1 MSNKKLV
8 FFILL
13 LCTAALISGGCSG
26 GDGTATHAILDK
38 IYYIGNVH
46 GDLAAYLREIAAEF
60 LPYDGEATD
69 SPLLV
74 SLREGF
80 EPDESTAEA
89 VKRVFDAGQIVALEH
104 ATVDEVN
111 VFLTVIGQEPN
122 FNMDTV
128 SEDLRYVELYAV
140 EKLSRDAV
148 HSDLCTWI
156 TPADG
161 VPTVLSEPIA
171 SDDDKPGVPD
181 MEAFHA
187 MRARNFATYAAD
199 NEAKQEAIRQA
210 REAGEAAVTA
220 STSELTQLAQA
231 QIYTYD
237 ASIYSQAFQVTY
249 YLYACHSYNEANNV
263 DYDWFVVQQRGMLN
277 PSGNYENKNGHI
289 GWSETTL
296 ARIQGY
302 MVNYEFD
309 NWLDYDNSRRY
320 VQLMNSTPGT
330 TQGSSSTTS
339 GFSWNLGGNIG
350 FNASGPTGGLSAGIS
365 FSSSESVTIS
375 DCTVTN
381 SSVPTSSATNAHW
394 TFSFPRPTIKS
405 SGGNPFYLGEF
416 NDAVL
421 LSRSNFQPYNQWMWK
436 IAPEARDSVKQFNS
450 KFSWKNGR
458 SYGNQYVMWVEAI
471 GTTHQDWESDSR
483 TYVIPFIYPPL
494 IAGNN
499 LDFDAKGSHARLDF
513 GTARNWTAASDQ
525 FWCTLSA
532 TSGDK
537 NAASNVFVTVDPN
550 ASGVDR
556 TAVITLSTADGK
568 GTYKV
573 KVFQSRY

>member
-1 MSNKKLV
+1 MNNKKTTFLI
-8 FFILL
+8 ILL
-13 LCTAALISGGCSG
+13 CAAALISGGCSG
-26 GDGTATHAILDK
+26 GDGTSKHTVLDK

-46 GDLAAYLREIAAEF
+46 GDLAAYLREIATEF

-74 SLREGF
+74 SLRDGF
-80 EPDESTAEA
+80 VPDETTGDA
-89 VKRVFDAGQIVALEH
+89 VRRVFGAGQIVALEH
-104 ATVDEVN
+104 ATADEVN
-111 VFLTVIGQEPN
+111 LLLEAIGQEPN
-122 FNMDTV
+122 FSLNTD
-128 SEDLRYVELYAV
+128 EDGLDYVDLFAI

-148 HSDLCTWI
+148 HSDICVWVS
-156 TPADG
+156 PADRE
-161 VPTVLSEPIA
+161 PTVLSEPIA
-171 SDDDKPGVPD
+171 SDDEVPESPD
-181 MEAFHA
+181 MEAFHE
-187 MRARNFATYAAD
+187 MRAQNFATYAAD
-199 NEAKQEAIRQA
+199 NEAKQEAVRQA

-220 STSELTQLAQA
+220 STGELTQLAQA

-237 ASIYSQAFQVTY
+237 ASIYNQAFQITY
-249 YLYACHSYNEANNV
+249 YLYACHSYNEANNI

-277 PSGNYENKNGHI
+277 PSGNYENKNGNM
-289 GWSETTL
+289 GWSKTTL
-296 ARIQGY
+296 ARIKGY
-302 MVNYEFD
+302 MVNYEFN
-309 NWLDYDNSRRY
+309 NWLDYDNSNRY
-320 VQLMNSTPGT
+320 LQLMNSTPGT

-339 GFSWNLGGNIG
+339 GFSWNMGGNIG

-375 DCTVTN
+375 DCTVN
-381 SSVPTSSATNAHW
+381 NMSVPSSAATDAHW

-421 LSRSNFQPYNQWMWK
+421 LSRSNFQPYNQWMWR
-436 IAPEARDSVKQFNS
+436 IAPGARDTVKQFKS
-450 KFSWKNGR
+450 TFSWKNGL

-471 GTTHQDWESDSR
+471 KTDHRDWESDSR

>member
-8 FFILL
+8 FFIFL
-13 LCTAALISGGCSG
+13 LCAAALISGGCSG
-26 GDGTATHAILDK
+26 GDGTATRAILDK

-46 GDLAAYLREIAAEF
+46 GDLAAHLREIAAEF

-80 EPDESTAEA
+80 TPDASTAEA
-89 VKRVFDAGQIVALEH
+89 VKKVFDAGQIVALEH

-122 FNMDTV
+122 FNMDSV

-148 HSDLCTWI
+148 RSDLCTWI

-161 VPTVLSEPIA
+161 APTVLSEPIA

-181 MEAFHA
+181 METFNA
-187 MRARNFATYAAD
+187 MRAQNFATYAAD
-199 NEAKQEAIRQA
+199 NEAKQEAVRQA

-220 STSELTQLAQA
+220 STSDLTQLAQA

-237 ASIYSQAFQVTY
+237 ASTYSQAFQITY

-277 PSGNYENKNGHI
+277 PSNNYENKNGQM
-289 GWSETTL
+289 GWSKTTL

-309 NWLDYDNSRRY
+309 NWLDYDNSNRY
-320 VQLMNSTPGT
+320 LQLMNSTPGT

-375 DCTVTN
+375 DCTVN
-381 SSVPTSSATNAHW
+381 NMSVPSSASTNAHW

-421 LSRSNFQPYNQWMWK
+421 LSRSNFQPYNQWMWR
-436 IAPEARDSVKQFNS
+436 IAPQARDTVKQFNS

-458 SYGNQYVMWVEAI
+458 SYGNQYVMWIEAI
-471 GTTHQDWESDSR
+471 
-483 TYVIPFIYPPL
+483 
-494 IAGNN
+494 
-499 LDFDAKGSHARLDF
+499 K
-513 GTARNWTAASDQ
+513 
-525 FWCTLSA
+525 
-532 TSGDK
+532 
-537 NAASNVFVTVDPN
+537 VT
-550 ASGVDR
+550 
-556 TAVITLSTADGK
+556 
-568 GTYKV
+568 
-573 KVFQSRY
+573 

>member
-1 MSNKKLV
+1 MSGKKI
-8 FFILL
+8 ILCVVL
-13 LCTAALISGGCSG
+13 LFAMALFSGGCGGGG
-26 GDGTATHAILDK
+26 GDSQGILDK
-38 IYYIGNVH
+38 IYYIGEVH
-46 GDLAAYLREIAAEF
+46 GDLAAYLRAIATEF

-74 SLREGF
+74 SFRDGF
-80 EPDESTAEA
+80 IPDESTKDA
-89 VKRVFDAGQIVALEH
+89 VKKVFDAGQVVAVEH

-111 VFLTVIGQEPN
+111 GFLAAIGQEPN
-122 FNMDTV
+122 FSLDTA
-128 SEDLRYVELYAV
+128 EDGLDYVELYAV
-140 EKLSRDAV
+140 EKLSRDALNT
-148 HSDLCTWI
+148 DICTWI
-156 TPADG
+156 TPADKS
-161 VPTVLSEPIA
+161 PMVLSEPIA
-171 SDDDKPGVPD
+171 SDDEKPEVPD
-181 MEAFHA
+181 MEAFHE
-187 MRARNFATYAAD
+187 MRARNFARYVAD
-199 NEAKQEAIRQA
+199 NDAKQEAVRQA

-220 STSELTQLAQA
+220 STGELTQLAQA

-237 ASIYSQAFQVTY
+237 ASIYSQAFQITY

-277 PSGNYENKNGHI
+277 PANNYENKNGQM
-289 GWSETTL
+289 GWSKTTL
-296 ARIQGY
+296 ARISGY
-302 MVNYEFD
+302 MVDYEFD

-365 FSSSESVTIS
+365 YSSSESVTIS

-381 SSVPTSSATNAHW
+381 SSVPTSSSTNAHW
-394 TFSFPRPTIKS
+394 TYSFPRPTIKS
-405 SGGNPFYLGEF
+405 SGGNPFYLGQF

-436 IAPEARDSVKQFNS
+436 IAPEARDAVRQFKS
-450 KFSWKNGR
+450 KFSWKNGL

-471 GTTHQDWESDSR
+471 KTKHQDWESDSR

-525 FWCTLSA
+525 SWCTLSA
-532 TSGDK
+532 TTGDK
-537 NAASNVFVTVDPN
+537 NAANNVYVTVEPN
-550 ASGVDR
+550 ATGSDR
-556 TAVITLSTADGK
+556 TAKITLSTADGK
-568 GTYKV
+568 GTYTV

>member
-8 FFILL
+8 FFIFL
-13 LCTAALISGGCSG
+13 LCAAALISGGCSG
-26 GDGTATHAILDK
+26 GDGTATRAILDK

-46 GDLAAYLREIAAEF
+46 GDLAAHLREIAAEF

-80 EPDESTAEA
+80 TPDASTAEA
-89 VKRVFDAGQIVALEH
+89 VKKVFDAGQIVALEH

-122 FNMDTV
+122 FNMDAV

-148 HSDLCTWI
+148 RSDICTWI

-161 VPTVLSEPIA
+161 APTILSEPIA

-181 MEAFHA
+181 MESFNV
-187 MRARNFATYAAD
+187 MRAQNFATYAAD
-199 NEAKQEAIRQA
+199 NEAKQEAVRQA

-220 STSELTQLAQA
+220 STSDLTQLAQA

-237 ASIYSQAFQVTY
+237 ASTYSQAFQITY

-277 PSGNYENKNGHI
+277 PSGNYENKNGQM
-289 GWSETTL
+289 GWSQTTL

-302 MVNYEFD
+302 MVNYEFN
-309 NWLDYDNSRRY
+309 NWLDYDNSNRY
-320 VQLMNSTPGT
+320 LQLMNSTPGT

-375 DCTVTN
+375 DCTVN
-381 SSVPTSSATNAHW
+381 NMSVPSSASTNAHW

-421 LSRSNFQPYNQWMWK
+421 LSRSNFQPYNQWMWR
-436 IAPEARDSVKQFNS
+436 IAPQARDTVKQFKS
-450 KFSWKNGR
+450 TFSWKNGR
-458 SYGNQYVMWVEAI
+458 SYGNQYVMWIEAI
-471 GTTHQDWESDSR
+471 KVTEQDWESDSR

-525 FWCTLSA
+525 PWCTLSA

-556 TAVITLSTADGK
+556 TAIITLNTADGK